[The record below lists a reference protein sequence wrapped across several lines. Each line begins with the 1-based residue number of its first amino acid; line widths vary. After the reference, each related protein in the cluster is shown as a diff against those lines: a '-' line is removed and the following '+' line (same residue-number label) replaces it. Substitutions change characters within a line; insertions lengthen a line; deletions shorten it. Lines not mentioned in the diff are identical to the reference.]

1 MGILLENQI
10 KLHSLSKTNAI
21 QPVGNLVKI
30 IQIYIYIYIY
40 NITCMVKS
48 WTKNKWI
55 I

>member
-30 IQIYIYIYIY
+30 IQVYIYIY